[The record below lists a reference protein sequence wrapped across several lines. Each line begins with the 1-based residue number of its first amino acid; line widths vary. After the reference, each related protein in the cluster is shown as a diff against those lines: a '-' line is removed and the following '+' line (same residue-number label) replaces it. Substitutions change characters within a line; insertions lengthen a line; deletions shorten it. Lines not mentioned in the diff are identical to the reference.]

1 MMVLFF
7 REGPNPE
14 RFIFIYNS
22 HLLYQISSNINI
34 VTEWIANEGRD
45 SGLDMRGL
53 GPPACGRSII
63 HPVGNPG
70 DGGGGHAGQAVSAVY
85 E

>member
-1 MMVLFF
+1 MDFVMMVLFF

-45 SGLDMRGL
+45 SF
-53 GPPACGRSII
+53 
-63 HPVGNPG
+63 VN
-70 DGGGGHAGQAVSAVY
+70 VY
-85 E
+85 ASHVFAFQ